1 MTGARLWPPGRR
13 RGPTKCPAGLP
24 PTPPSGRADRRCP
37 RRLGVCSSSPTFAAP
52 GRPALGPSHDPGRC
66 HPERHPARHPGGS
79 ARYFVP
85 IGRPEA
91 ALLTQTAP
99 SRDGFGQ
106 LAWPEAVP
114 GHFRCRWDQS
124 HAGPDLHRTGHHES
138 RWPLPAY
145 RQTLRRRQATPTDR
159 KTITGAIPLPAQ
171 HRDGRPAASTV
182 DRQSV
187 VASAALVK
195 PNGGASAPLPSTRH
209 SSTPA
214 GLPTKRR
221 PSRHRARLARRFENH
236 PRRLRQTWSSSPHLC
251 TKWCPAER
259 QVPPR
264 SFREAITT
272 ATWRD
277 TTASG

>member
-1 MTGARLWPPGRR
+1 MGPAAGPRIVHSTIRIVPRRAIDLATRSRTLSSWPCQRPPHGRQSCWQQSAARSRVCAWERWAPRPIRRHRICVSTSNPGR
-13 RGPTKCPAGLP
+13 
-24 PTPPSGRADRRCP
+24 
-37 RRLGVCSSSPTFAAP
+37 
-52 GRPALGPSHDPGRC
+52 
-66 HPERHPARHPGGS
+66 S

-145 RQTLRRRQATPTDR
+145 RLTLRRRQATPTDR

-187 VASAALVK
+187 VASAALVE
-195 PNGGASAPLPSTRH
+195 PNGGASAPPAEYPPFEH
-209 SSTPA
+209 SRRSPDKTASKPA
-214 GLPTKRR
+214 
-221 PSRHRARLARRFENH
+221 
-236 PRRLRQTWSSSPHLC
+236 SSPPCAPL
-251 TKWCPAER
+251 
-259 QVPPR
+259 
-264 SFREAITT
+264 
-272 ATWRD
+272 
-277 TTASG
+277 